1 MVSFRPEGLKNPKGA
16 EQSAPF
22 FLSTLFFT
30 VFHCFSQSFVIP
42 QITRNHEK
50 RRSFFYHGIHGLAR
64 AIAPGYPPHVIQ
76 HGNRRRQAFFSNADY
91 EACLAL
97 MAEWCARYRVEV
109 WAYCLMPNHAHLICV
124 SRTEDRVRLGGRQG
138 GPCATRRRV
147 NLRGGWRRG

>member
-1 MVSFRPEGLKNPKGA
+1 MAR
-16 EQSAPF
+16 
-22 FLSTLFFT
+22 
-30 VFHCFSQSFVIP
+30 
-42 QITRNHEK
+42 
-50 RRSFFYHGIHGLAR
+50 LAR
-64 AIAPGYPPHVIQ
+64 VIAPGFRRHVTQ
-76 HGNRRRQAFFSNADY
+76 RGNRRRQTFFSNADY